1 MTAEPFE
8 WRKLAV
14 PVYGPS
20 LLFGL
25 GEGAIFP
32 VIALS
37 ARNLG
42 ASVAMAALVVTLIGI
57 GSLLTN
63 IPASLITARFGE
75 RWAIVGA
82 SAWSVLA
89 MMVCIS
95 APGLYVFAAGILMIG
110 MAAAVFN
117 LARQSYL
124 TESVPVQYRARALST
139 LGGTMR
145 IGVFAGPFAGAAA
158 IHFAGLDGAYWVGA
172 GALLIAGAVAVGMPD
187 LPRHGIPVAGTVAP
201 TIRSISRSHARVLL
215 TVGIGVVMVAAVRS
229 SRPVVIPLWAEN
241 IGLEASTTAVIYGI
255 SGAVDMLLF
264 YPAGK
269 VMDQKGRLWVSVPCM
284 LIMGL
289 ALILVPFT
297 IGTASLLV
305 AAVLIGFGNGIG
317 SGMIM
322 TLGADY
328 SPAAGRT
335 KFLGVWRLMADI
347 GASGGPALLSGA
359 TALATLSAGIW
370 LVGGLGLVG
379 AVMLGY
385 WLPRTAPPVNGG
397 SGPPG

>member
-8 WRKLAV
+8 WKKLAV

-20 LLFGL
+20 MLFGL
-25 GEGAIFP
+25 GEGAILP

-89 MMVCIS
+89 MLVCIT
-95 APGLYVFAAGILMIG
+95 APGLYLFAAGILMVG

-124 TESVPVQYRARALST
+124 TEAVPAQYRARALST

-172 GALLIAGAVAVGMPD
+172 GALLIAGAVAVGMRD
-187 LPRHGIPVAGTVAP
+187 LPRHGLPVAGTGSP
-201 TIRSISRSHARVLL
+201 TIRSISRSHARVFL

-269 VMDQKGRLWVSVPCM
+269 VMDQKGRLWVTVPCM

-289 ALILVPFT
+289 ALIMVPFT
-297 IGTASLLV
+297 VGTASLLV

-347 GASGGPALLSGA
+347 GASGGPALLSGV
-359 TALATLSAGIW
+359 TAIATLSAGIW

-379 AVMLGY
+379 AAALGY
-385 WLPRTAPPVNGG
+385 WLPRTAPPVSAG

>member
-1 MTAEPFE
+1 M
-8 WRKLAV
+8 
-14 PVYGPS
+14 
-20 LLFGL
+20 
-25 GEGAIFP
+25 
-32 VIALS
+32 
-37 ARNLG
+37 
-42 ASVAMAALVVTLIGI
+42 
-57 GSLLTN
+57 
-63 IPASLITARFGE
+63 
-75 RWAIVGA
+75 GA
-82 SAWSVLA
+82 SAWCALA
-89 MMVCIS
+89 MVVCIT
-95 APGLYVFAAGILMIG
+95 APGLYLFATGIFMVG

-124 TESVPVQYRARALST
+124 TEAVPVQYRARALST

-172 GALLIAGAVAVGMPD
+172 GALLVAGAVAVGMAD
-187 LPRHGIPVAGTVAP
+187 LPHRGVPVPGGTDSP
-201 TIRSISRSHARVLL
+201 SIRSISRSHARIFL
-215 TVGIGVVMVAAVRS
+215 TVGIGVVFVAAVRA

-241 IGLEASTTAVIYGI
+241 IGLQASTTALIYGI

-284 LIMGL
+284 LIMGT

-297 IGTASLLV
+297 GGTATLLV

-328 SPAAGRT
+328 SPATGRT

-347 GASGGPALLSGA
+347 GASGGPALLSGV
-359 TALATLSAGIW
+359 TALTTLSAGIW
-370 LVGGLGLVG
+370 LVGGLGLAG
-379 AVMLGY
+379 AGVLAY
-385 WLPRTAPPVNGG
+385 WLPRTR
-397 SGPPG
+397 

>member
-25 GEGAIFP
+25 GEGAILP

-89 MMVCIS
+89 MMVCIT

-124 TESVPVQYRARALST
+124 TESVPMQFRARALST

-187 LPRHGIPVAGTVAP
+187 LPRHGIAVAGTVPP
-201 TIRSISRSHARVLL
+201 TIRSISRSHARVFL

-297 IGTASLLV
+297 IGTASLLL

-347 GASGGPALLSGA
+347 GSSGGPALLSGV

-385 WLPRTAPPVNGG
+385 WLPRTAPPISGG
-397 SGPPG
+397 SAPPG